1 MMDPEDEAAHEKGA
15 KLAPAQHS
23 ARVHLPT
30 SAPTSVS
37 QRMSATA
44 TCTSIISQPAAGV
57 LSGSPLRP
65 NSGEL
70 PRRGLLPLRGPLL
83 SRRTRCAQLRRIP
96 YPVWHI

>member
-37 QRMSATA
+37 QRMSPTA
-44 TCTSIISQPAAGV
+44 TCTSIISQPAAGRAIRIADTTQFRGIAAQRTPP
-57 LSGSPLRP
+57 SARP
-65 NSGEL
+65 PFEPEDSM
-70 PRRGLLPLRGPLL
+70 
-83 SRRTRCAQLRRIP
+83 RTVRA
-96 YPVWHI
+96 YPVSRI